1 MSIQTITH
9 VEFHCADADKTAAG
23 LSADHG
29 FTADSPVTAPDG
41 ARTVAVRQGTIRLH
55 LTSAADP
62 EHPVAEYVARHGDGV
77 AVLALGCADPAA
89 ALERAERHGAR
100 VLDRAGALIEGF
112 GDTALRLVHLPD
124 AEPTPEPRL
133 LDDLDHVA
141 ICLPAGAL
149 AHAVRFCEAALGF
162 RTVFEE
168 YIEVG
173 EQAMDSAV
181 VQSASGAVTFTL
193 IEPDSTRRP
202 GQIDEFLAAHGGA
215 GVQHLAFGTR
225 DIARAVRTARE
236 HGVEFL
242 TTPGA
247 YFDALAERLGGAA
260 VPVATLRELHV
271 LVDQDHGGRLFQIF
285 ARSTH
290 PRRTFFL
297 ELIERRGAGTFGT
310 ANIKA
315 LYEAVERHSPTGD
328 DRSGA
333 VDRPTATD
341 RPAPAHPKE
350 ARPMTAPREFRLTE
364 AERALLPTPEE
375 VAHYREHGWY
385 LSRRLF
391 SDEELDS
398 LQAAT
403 EQYYAGHRDHELPV
417 RPPRLASWRP
427 EDGPV
432 QRHNDYVHHESDAIG
447 AILRKPLIG
456 AVAAL
461 LAGTEEIRIFQSTL
475 IYKPPVPEE
484 PSNRVPWHFDKHY
497 WQTCTSDE
505 MLTAFIPFHDCRE
518 ENGTITMVDG
528 SHRWREL
535 PSGEDSTRHFADRD
549 GAELEEIL
557 AANAAHNGQR
567 VHKVPIRIPRGH
579 VSFHHCRTYHGSGPN
594 LASHPR
600 RAISLHLQDGANEY
614 RRHDRPDGEPVVYN
628 HDVLVRRTDDGR
640 PDYADPRFCP
650 AIWRGRP

>member
-23 LSADHG
+23 LSADLG
-29 FTADSPVTAPDG
+29 FTADAPATAPDG
-41 ARTVAVRQGTIRLH
+41 SRTIGLRQGTIRLR

-62 EHPVAEYVARHGDGV
+62 EHPVAEYVTRHGDGV

-112 GDTALRLVHLPD
+112 GDTALRLVPLPD
-124 AEPTPEPRL
+124 AEATPEPRL
-133 LDDLDHVA
+133 LDGLDHVA
-141 ICLPAGAL
+141 ICLPAGTL
-149 AHAVRFCEAALGF
+149 AEAVRFCEDALDF
-162 RTVFEE
+162 RTIFEE

-173 EQAMDSAV
+173 EQAMDSKV
-181 VQSASGAVTFTL
+181 VQSASGGVTFTL
-193 IEPDSTRRP
+193 IEPDTTRRP

-215 GVQHLAFGTR
+215 GVQHLAFSTR
-225 DIARAVRTARE
+225 DIAGAVRTARE
-236 HGVEFL
+236 RGVEFL
-242 TTPGA
+242 TTPDA
-247 YFDALAERLGGAA
+247 YFDALADRFGETAI
-260 VPVATLRELHV
+260 PVATLRDLHV
-271 LVDQDHGGRLFQIF
+271 LVDQDHGGQLFQIF

-290 PRRTFFL
+290 PRRTYFL
-297 ELIERRGAGTFGT
+297 ELIERQGAGTFGT

-315 LYEAVERHSPTGD
+315 LYEAVERHGP
-328 DRSGA
+328 A
-333 VDRPTATD
+333 AED
-341 RPAPAHPKE
+341 RPAPAQPKQ
-350 ARPMTAPREFRLTE
+350 ARPTAAAPAFRLTE
-364 AERALLPTPEE
+364 AERALLPTPDE

-391 SDEELDS
+391 SDEELDT

-403 EQYYAGHRDHELPV
+403 EAYYAGHRDRELPV

-432 QRHNDYVHHESDAIG
+432 QRHNDYVHYESDAIG
-447 AILRKPLIG
+447 AILRKPLVG

-461 LAGTEEIRIFQSTL
+461 LAGTEEIRVFQSTL

-497 WQTCTSDE
+497 WQTCGSEE

-549 GAELEEIL
+549 GSELESIL

-567 VHKVPIRIPRGH
+567 VRKVPMLIPRGH
-579 VSFHHCRTYHGSGPN
+579 LSFHHCRTYHGSGPN
-594 LASHPR
+594 LASFPR
-600 RAISLHLQDGANEY
+600 RAVSLHLQDGANEY

-628 HDVLVRRTDDGR
+628 HDVLVGRTDDGR

-650 AIWRGRP
+650 TVWRGRP

>member
-9 VEFHCADADKTAAG
+9 VEFHCADADKAAAG
-23 LSADHG
+23 LGADHG
-29 FTADSPVTAPDG
+29 FTADAPATTPDG
-41 ARTVAVRQGTIRLH
+41 ARTIVLRQGTIRLH

-62 EHPVAEYVARHGDGV
+62 EHPVAEYVSRHGDGV

-89 ALERAERHGAR
+89 ALEHAERHGAR
-100 VLDRAGALIEGF
+100 VLDRAGRLIAGF
-112 GDTALRLVHLPD
+112 GDTALRLVPLGTD
-124 AEPTPEPRL
+124 GPTPEPRL

-141 ICLPAGAL
+141 ICLPAGSL
-149 AHAVRFCEAALGF
+149 ADSVRFCEAALGF
-162 RTVFEE
+162 RTIFEE

-173 EQAMDSAV
+173 EQAMDSKV
-181 VQSASGAVTFTL
+181 VQSPSGGVTFTL
-193 IEPDSTRRP
+193 IEPDPTRRP
-202 GQIDEFLAAHGGA
+202 GQIDDFLAAHGGA
-215 GVQHLAFGTR
+215 GVQHLAFSTR
-225 DIARAVRTARE
+225 DIAGAVRTARE
-236 HGVEFL
+236 RGVEFL

-247 YFDALAERLGGAA
+247 YFDALAGRVGETAI
-260 VPVATLRELHV
+260 PVETLRDLNV
-271 LVDQDHGGRLFQIF
+271 LVDQDHGGQLFQIF

-290 PRRTFFL
+290 PRRTYFL
-297 ELIERRGAGTFGT
+297 ELIERQGAGTFGT

-315 LYEAVERHSPTGD
+315 LYEAVERQNPD
-328 DRSGA
+328 A
-333 VDRPTATD
+333 E

-350 ARPMTAPREFRLTE
+350 ARPMTAAPGFRRTE
-364 AERALLPTPEE
+364 AELALLPTPEE

-391 SDEELDS
+391 SDEELDA

-403 EQYYAGHRDHELPV
+403 EEYYAGHRDRELPG

-432 QRHNDYVHHESDAIG
+432 QRHNDYVHYESDAIG
-447 AILRKPLIG
+447 AILRKPLVG

-461 LAGTEEIRIFQSTL
+461 LAGAEEIRVFQSTL

-497 WQTCTSDE
+497 WQTCTSEE

-528 SHRWREL
+528 SHRWQEL

-549 GAELEEIL
+549 GSELEDIL
-557 AANAAHNGQR
+557 SANAAHNGQQVR
-567 VHKVPIRIPRGH
+567 KVPMLIPRGH
-579 VSFHHCRTYHGSGPN
+579 ISFHHCRTYHGSGPN
-594 LASHPR
+594 LASYPR
-600 RAISLHLQDGANEY
+600 RAVSLHLQDGANEY
-614 RRHDRPDGEPVVYN
+614 RRHDRADGEAVVYN
-628 HDVLVRRTDDGR
+628 HDVLVRRTEDGR
-640 PDYADPRFCP
+640 PDYADPEFCP
-650 AIWRGRP
+650 AVWRGRP

>member
-23 LSADHG
+23 LRADLG
-29 FTADSPVTAPDG
+29 FTADAPTTAPDG
-41 ARTVAVRQGTIRLH
+41 SRTVALRQGSIRLR
-55 LTSAADP
+55 LASAADP
-62 EHPVAEYVARHGDGV
+62 EHPVAAYVARHGDGV

-112 GDTALRLVHLPD
+112 GDTALRLVPLTDPGP
-124 AEPTPEPRL
+124 APEPGL

-141 ICLPAGAL
+141 ICLPAGSL
-149 AHAVRFCEAALGF
+149 AQAVRFCEDVLDF

-181 VQSASGAVTFTL
+181 VQSASGGATFTL
-193 IEPDSTRRP
+193 IEPETARRP

-236 HGVEFL
+236 RGVEFL
-242 TTPGA
+242 TTPDA
-247 YFDALAERLGGAA
+247 YYDAVAERFGETA
-260 VPVATLRELHV
+260 VPVATLRDLHV
-271 LVDQDHGGRLFQIF
+271 LVDQDHGGQLFQIF

-290 PRRTFFL
+290 PRRTYFH
-297 ELIERRGAGTFGT
+297 ELIERQGAGTFGT
-310 ANIKA
+310 ANIRA
-315 LYEAVERHSPTGD
+315 LYEAVERQG
-328 DRSGA
+328 
-333 VDRPTATD
+333 PTAVD
-341 RPAPAHPKE
+341 RPAPARPQQ
-350 ARPMTAPREFRLTE
+350 ARPTAAAPGFRLTE
-364 AERALLPTPEE
+364 AERALLPTPDE

-391 SDEELDS
+391 SDEELDT

-403 EQYYAGHRDHELPV
+403 ELYYTGRRDRELPV
-417 RPPRLASWRP
+417 RPPRLASWRAA
-427 EDGPV
+427 DGPV
-432 QRHNDYVHHESDAIG
+432 QRHNDYVHYESDAIG
-447 AILRKPLIG
+447 AILRKPLVG

-461 LAGTEEIRIFQSTL
+461 LAGAEEIRIFQSTL

-497 WQTCTSDE
+497 WQTCTSRE

-528 SHRWREL
+528 SHRWEEL

-549 GAELEEIL
+549 RSELEDIL

-567 VHKVPIRIPRGH
+567 VHKVPMPIPRGH
-579 VSFHHCRTYHGSGPN
+579 VSFHHCLTYHGSGPN
-594 LASHPR
+594 LAPYPR
-600 RAISLHLQDGANEY
+600 RAVSLHLQDGANEY
-614 RRHDRPDGEPVVYN
+614 RRHDRADGEPVVYN

-650 AIWRGRP
+650 TVWRGRP

>member
-23 LSADHG
+23 LRADHG
-29 FTADSPVTAPDG
+29 FTLDTPATAPDG
-41 ARTVAVRQGTIRLH
+41 VRTVALRQGTIRLQ

-112 GDTALRLVHLPD
+112 GDTALRLVPLPCGG
-124 AEPTPEPRL
+124 PTPEPRL

-141 ICLPAGAL
+141 ICLPAGTL
-149 AHAVRFCEAALGF
+149 ADAVRFCEDALGF
-162 RTVFEE
+162 RTIFEE

-173 EQAMDSAV
+173 EQAMDSKV
-181 VQSASGAVTFTL
+181 VQSASGGATFTL
-193 IEPDSTRRP
+193 IEPDTARRP

-215 GVQHLAFGTR
+215 GVQHLAFSTR
-225 DIARAVRTARE
+225 DIAGAVRAARE
-236 HGVEFL
+236 RGVEFL
-242 TTPGA
+242 TTPDA
-247 YFDALAERLGGAA
+247 YFDALAERLGETAI
-260 VPVATLRELHV
+260 PVATLRELHV
-271 LVDQDHGGRLFQIF
+271 LVDQDHGGQLFQIF

-290 PRRTFFL
+290 PRRTCFL
-297 ELIERRGAGTFGT
+297 ELIERQGAGTFGT

-315 LYEAVERHSPTGD
+315 LYEAVERHSPTGI
-328 DRSGA
+328 DRS
-333 VDRPTATD
+333 TAAS
-341 RPAPAHPKE
+341 RPAPAHPKK
-350 ARPMTAPREFRLTE
+350 AHPVPAAPEFRLTE

-385 LSRRLF
+385 LSRKLF
-391 SDEELDS
+391 SDEELDT

-403 EQYYAGHRDHELPV
+403 ELYYAGHRDRELPV

-427 EDGPV
+427 SDGPV

-461 LAGTEEIRIFQSTL
+461 LAGAGEVRIFQSTL
-475 IYKPPVPEE
+475 IHKPPVPEE
-484 PSNRVPWHFDKHY
+484 PSNQVPWHFDKHY

-518 ENGTITMVDG
+518 ENGTITMVDS

-549 GAELEEIL
+549 RSELEDIL
-557 AANAAHNGQR
+557 AANAAHNGQQ
-567 VHKVPIRIPRGH
+567 VHKVPMLIPRGH
-579 VSFHHCRTYHGSGPN
+579 VL
-594 LASHPR
+594 LAGHPR
-600 RAISLHLQDGANEY
+600 RQRHG
-614 RRHDRPDGEPVVYN
+614 RRRRPD
-628 HDVLVRRTDDGR
+628 
-640 PDYADPRFCP
+640 
-650 AIWRGRP
+650 RGRRRLGGPGRVGHLSRLGRLVA